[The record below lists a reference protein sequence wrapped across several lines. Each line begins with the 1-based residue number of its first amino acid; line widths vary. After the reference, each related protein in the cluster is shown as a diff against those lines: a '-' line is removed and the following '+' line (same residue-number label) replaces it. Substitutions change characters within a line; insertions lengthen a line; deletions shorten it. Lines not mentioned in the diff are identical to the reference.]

1 MAELSAEGLSLQEAA
16 SHYLASLSPDLRQ
29 QSQAEVHRFARWY
42 GADRP
47 VGELRGH
54 DVSAYADTLG
64 AGVADAPQRIDTVR
78 SFLAFAKKKGFTPT
92 NLAVHL
98 RVRKVAS
105 GQPSAGPGR
114 PVREVSLT
122 EEGRA
127 ELQAELERLKAE
139 RPRVAEELQRA
150 MSDRDVS
157 ENAPLDA
164 IREQQAYLESRIRDA
179 EDVLRDAVSVEERK
193 PQGALAGVGST
204 LVLSNLK
211 SGGEV
216 RYTLVSPSEV
226 NPGQGRISVESPVG
240 KALLKRR
247 AGDEVEVAAPAG
259 VVRFRI
265 ERIEG

>member
-1 MAELSAEGLSLQEAA
+1 MADLSGEGLSLQEAA
-16 SHYLASLSPDLRQ
+16 SHYLASLSPELRQ

-47 VGELRGH
+47 VRELHGH

-64 AGVADAPQRIDTVR
+64 AGVADAAQRIDTVR
-78 SFLAFAKKKGFTPT
+78 SFLTFAKKKGFTPT

-98 RVRKVAS
+98 RVRKAAS
-105 GQPSAGPGR
+105 AQPSAGRASAP
-114 PVREVSLT
+114 REVHLT

-127 ELQAELERLKAE
+127 ELEAELERLKAQ
-139 RPRVAEELQRA
+139 RPRVAQELRRA
-150 MSDRDVS
+150 MSDKDFR

-164 IREQQAYLESRIRDA
+164 IREQQAYLESRIREA
-179 EDVLRDAVSVEERK
+179 EDILRDAVSLKERK
-193 PQGALAGVGST
+193 PQGPLASVGST

-226 NPGQGRISVESPVG
+226 NPGQGKISVESPVG
-240 KALLKRR
+240 KALLQRR
-247 AGDEVEVAAPAG
+247 AGEEVEVAAPAG

-265 ERIEG
+265 ERVEG